1 MCDVEGTRQR
11 ETCAAQCIP
20 QTESDGKPLLGEI
33 NTGGRSNELL
43 IFCLFGFWTFFSKCY
58 ETPTICP
65 CQAVDEGKRGQLES
79 DTRWKHFSA
88 VQ

>member
-11 ETCAAQCIP
+11 ETCAAQSIP

-43 IFCLFGFWTFFSKCY
+43 IFCLGFGNFLASVTKHLQFVLVKL
-58 ETPTICP
+58 
-65 CQAVDEGKRGQLES
+65 DEGKRGQLES